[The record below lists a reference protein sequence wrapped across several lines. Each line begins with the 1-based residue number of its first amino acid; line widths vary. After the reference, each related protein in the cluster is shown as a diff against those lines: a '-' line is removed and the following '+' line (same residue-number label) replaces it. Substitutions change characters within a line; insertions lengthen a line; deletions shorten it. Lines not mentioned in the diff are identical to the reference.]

1 MDNYSL
7 LNKYRKKLSIYF
19 ALFIL
24 FSFWWTQF
32 IYQWVKFYSNK
43 VRLENNLEK
52 KLTGIKNIIRNK
64 EWYDL
69 KLQQND
75 KIFKKI
81 LKKTLENTVIYNNW
95 ELAISFIEWF
105 DTKKLVYKNKRYFDL
120 DWYKYFKTVF
130 NYGWNKYDI
139 FIRIKNDFTFYNF
152 IKDFLFFIIF
162 SLPFFVIFYFIW
174 YFFVWKN
181 LKPIS
186 QTISSLEDFTANINH
201 EIKTPLSEIISS
213 LSLAN
218 KTWEYKEAVNIS
230 INSANKIN
238 KIVESMLWIVNI
250 IDSSYKREK
259 INIWLEIEKIIDDNL
274 YYKREKNIKIIKN
287 INDKNFYLK
296 INKEHL
302 NICISNIYKNSV
314 KYTNKWWVVEIS
326 FDKWILLIKDNWV
339 WIDKNNL
346 KHIFWRFFREDYIY
360 EEWTWI
366 WLSLVKKIVDMN
378 KWTINILSKKWKWTV
393 VEIKFV

>member
-174 YFFVWKN
+174 YFFVW
-181 LKPIS
+181 
-186 QTISSLEDFTANINH
+186 
-201 EIKTPLSEIISS
+201 
-213 LSLAN
+213 
-218 KTWEYKEAVNIS
+218 
-230 INSANKIN
+230 
-238 KIVESMLWIVNI
+238 
-250 IDSSYKREK
+250 
-259 INIWLEIEKIIDDNL
+259 
-274 YYKREKNIKIIKN
+274 
-287 INDKNFYLK
+287 
-296 INKEHL
+296 
-302 NICISNIYKNSV
+302 
-314 KYTNKWWVVEIS
+314 
-326 FDKWILLIKDNWV
+326 
-339 WIDKNNL
+339 
-346 KHIFWRFFREDYIY
+346 
-360 EEWTWI
+360 
-366 WLSLVKKIVDMN
+366 
-378 KWTINILSKKWKWTV
+378 
-393 VEIKFV
+393 